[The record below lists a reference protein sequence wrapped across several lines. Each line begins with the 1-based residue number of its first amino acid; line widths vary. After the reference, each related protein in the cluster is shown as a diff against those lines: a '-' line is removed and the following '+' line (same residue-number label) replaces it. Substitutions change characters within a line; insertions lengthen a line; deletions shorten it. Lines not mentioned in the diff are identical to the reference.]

1 MKKRVLL
8 RCSITAWLLIVT
20 ATRIS
25 AQTDVDFAR
34 RALEDSTFTWRTLGR
49 DGVAIYYQAGSFAD
63 RHRAMLLRSV
73 STAVGEALECLGE
86 EEYERLIRVFYIES
100 REEMNRIVGQPV
112 SGFADWTASSVFIV
126 LNPEWRSFEKHEIT
140 HVLTMELWGRPSS
153 SSRWMIE
160 GVAVFC
166 DGWCREYNVD
176 EIAYHLLSHGQL
188 PPLENLFEDFA
199 SLGEIRGGFYAA
211 SVIGF
216 IRQTYGADALR
227 RLWLNGHDKLTEMLG
242 ADVNE
247 VEALWRDHLESTVD
261 KDTHVDLKAI
271 LDLGCG

>member
-1 MKKRVLL
+1 MKRRALL
-8 RCSITAWLLIVT
+8 RCSITAWLLIVM
-20 ATRIS
+20 AARIS
-25 AQTDVDFAR
+25 AQTEVDFAK
-34 RALEDSTFTWRTLGR
+34 RALEDSTFTWRALGTDR
-49 DGVAIYYQAGSFAD
+49 EAIYYQPGSFAD

-73 STAVGEALECLGE
+73 SNAVSEALECLGE
-86 EEYERLIRVFYIES
+86 GGFDRLIRVFYTES

-112 SGFADWTASSVFIV
+112 SGFAEWTASSVFVV

-160 GVAVFC
+160 GIAVYC

-188 PPLENLFEDFA
+188 PPLENLFEDFT
-199 SLGEIRGGFYAA
+199 SLGEIRGGVYAA

-216 IRQTYGADALR
+216 IRQRYGTDALR
-227 RLWLNGHDKLTEMLG
+227 KLWLNGCDELTELLG
-242 ADVNE
+242 ADVDE

-261 KDTHVDLKAI
+261 KDTHVDFEVI

>member
-1 MKKRVLL
+1 MAARL
-8 RCSITAWLLIVT
+8 
-20 ATRIS
+20 S
-25 AQTDVDFAR
+25 AQTEVDFAK
-34 RALEDSTFTWRTLGR
+34 RAVEDSTFTWRTLGTDR
-49 DGVAIYYQAGSFAD
+49 VSIYYQPGSFAD

-73 STAVGEALECLGE
+73 SNAVREALECLGE
-86 EEYERLIRVFYIES
+86 AGYDRLIRVFYMAS
-100 REEMNRIVGQPV
+100 RDEVKRIVGQPV
-112 SGFADWTASSVFIV
+112 SGFADWTASSVFVV

-160 GVAVFC
+160 GIAVYC

-199 SLGEIRGGFYAA
+199 LLGEIRGGVYAA

-216 IRQTYGADALR
+216 VRQRYGTDALR
-227 RLWLNGHDKLTEMLG
+227 KLWLNGCDELTDSLG

-261 KDTHVDLKAI
+261 KDTHVDFEAI